1 MRDYDIP
8 EDLAIERETA
18 VLLNGVFSPGNPE
31 NIKEAIYRG
40 ECLESAFPLMGAAAG
55 AKDYDVLGRIV
66 YQAIY
71 KWCQEQADSLAAD
84 RYNQGLIG
92 NDWRDE

>member
-31 NIKEAIYRG
+31 NIKEAIY
-40 ECLESAFPLMGAAAG
+40 
-55 AKDYDVLGRIV
+55 
-66 YQAIY
+66 